1 MRVSVIVPNYNHAK
15 YLRQRIDSILNQTC
29 QDFELIILDDCST
42 DDSRSIIDEYVSRFP
57 GIKYYFNSSNSG
69 SAFTQ
74 WDYGV
79 NKANG
84 EFIWIAES
92 DDYAE
97 PGFLEKSLAILDGN
111 ENIGFVYCNSKIIN
125 ELNNTEYYV
134 SDLRQTLHK
143 DKWLKDYS
151 NKGFNEISENLF
163 LMNTIN
169 NVSGVLFRKKKYV
182 EAGYA
187 DHSMKYCG
195 DWFLYIRILLI
206 SDVAYFSS
214 PLNIFRFHSHSSS
227 NEYFKKSTYFLE
239 VLRVYLFVSSKIHL
253 VPKKRLAMGRI
264 LLGIIY
270 RKLGQGTI
278 PELNKVFK
286 ILIEHNRQKK

>member
-42 DDSRSIIDEYVSRFP
+42 DDSRTIIDEYMTRFP
-57 GIKYYFNSSNSG
+57 GIKSFYNSSNSG
-69 SAFTQ
+69 SAFKQ
-74 WDYGV
+74 WDFGV
-79 NKANG
+79 DKANG

-97 PGFLEKSLAILDGN
+97 PGFLEKSLEILAGN
-111 ENIGFVYCNSKIIN
+111 ENIGFVYCNSKIID
-125 ELNNTEYYV
+125 ELNKTESYV
-134 SDLRQTLHK
+134 SDLRITL
-143 DKWLKDYS
+143 DENKWSEDYS
-151 NKGFNEISENLF
+151 NKGLNEVSDYLYLN
-163 LMNTIN
+163 NTIN

-206 SDVAYFSS
+206 SDIAYFSS
-214 PLNIFRFHSHSSS
+214 PLNIFRFHANSSIK
-227 NEYFKKSTYFLE
+227 EYFRKSSYFLE
-239 VLRVYLFVSSKIHL
+239 VIRVYLFLNSKIHL
-253 VPKKRLAMGRI
+253 APKKRLAMGRI

-270 RKLGQGTI
+270 RKLSHGSI
-278 PELNKVFK
+278 PEFYKVFK
-286 ILIEHNRQKK
+286 ILIDHKRQNK

>member
-15 YLRQRIDSILNQTC
+15 YLKQRIDSILNQTC

-42 DDSRSIIDEYVSRFP
+42 DDSRTIIDEYVTRFP
-57 GIKYYFNSSNSG
+57 DIKSYYNSSNSG
-69 SAFTQ
+69 SAFKQ

-97 PGFLEKSLAILDGN
+97 PGFLEKSLAILAGN
-111 ENIGFVYCNSKIIN
+111 ENIGLVYCNSKIID
-125 ELNNTEYYV
+125 ELNKTESYV
-134 SDLRQTLHK
+134 SDLRITL
-143 DKWLKDYS
+143 DENKWSKDYS
-151 NKGFNEISENLF
+151 NKGLNEISEYLYLN
-163 LMNTIN
+163 NTIN

-182 EAGYA
+182 DAGYA

-206 SDVAYFSS
+206 SDIAYFSS
-214 PLNIFRFHSHSSS
+214 PLNIFRFHANSSIE
-227 NEYFKKSTYFLE
+227 EYFRKSSYFLE
-239 VLRVYLFVSSKIHL
+239 VLRVYLFVSSKIRL
-253 VPKKRLAMGRI
+253 VLKKRLAMGRI

-270 RKLGQGTI
+270 RKLSHGSI
-278 PELNKVFK
+278 PEFNKVFK
-286 ILIEHNRQKK
+286 ILIAHKHQNK